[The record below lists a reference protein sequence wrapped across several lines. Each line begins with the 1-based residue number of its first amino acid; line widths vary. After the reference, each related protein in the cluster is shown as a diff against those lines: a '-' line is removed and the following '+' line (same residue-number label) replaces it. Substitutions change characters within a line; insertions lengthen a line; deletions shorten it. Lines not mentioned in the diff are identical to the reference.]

1 MKRPSRA
8 LLSAMLTVLVAGCAD
23 GTGPATTPPP
33 TSSAPTVPA
42 PTAPTPDEPAAGW
55 QTAAV
60 TVRHDVP
67 VPPVPVVSAIRH
79 ARHPAEGYDRVV
91 LDITGPVPGYDVR
104 YVARPVADGTG
115 EPVTM
120 PGRRFLRIRLEPA
133 DAHDQAGASTVVRS
147 ATLGYPVLEAYAV
160 TGDFEG
166 VVTVVLGLADEV
178 AFRVAE
184 LPGRV
189 YVDVAA

>member
-8 LLSAMLTVLVAGCAD
+8 LLSAMLTVLVAGCAG
-23 GTGPATTPPP
+23 GTGPAPTPPP
-33 TSSAPTVPA
+33 TASPPTASA
-42 PTAPTPDEPAAGW
+42 PTAPTPEGSAAGW
-55 QTAAV
+55 QKAAV
-60 TVRHDVP
+60 TVRHDVG
-67 VPPVPVVSAIRH
+67 VPPVPVVAAVRH
-79 ARHPAEGYDRVV
+79 AQHPAEGYDRVV
-91 LDITGPVPGYDVR
+91 LDITGPIPGYDVR

-133 DAHDQAGASTVVRS
+133 EAHDQAGASTVVRT